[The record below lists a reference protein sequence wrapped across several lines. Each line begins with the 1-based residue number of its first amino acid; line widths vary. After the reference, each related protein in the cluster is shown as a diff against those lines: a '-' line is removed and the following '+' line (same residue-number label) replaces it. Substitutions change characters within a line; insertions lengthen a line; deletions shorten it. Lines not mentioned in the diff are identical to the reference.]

1 MLISW
6 QNHETLIIRTHSSI
20 DSIKYLLNH
29 QVKFVLTEHFC
40 QDPLEN
46 YFGRQKS
53 IRRRRVNSNL
63 RTFRSQ
69 DNAIYSS
76 KTFRFISGNSR
87 KIAEPLLSLEEL

>member
-6 QNHETLIIRTHSSI
+6 QNHETLIIRTRSSI

>member
-29 QVKFVLTEHFC
+29 PVKFVLTEHFC
-40 QDPLEN
+40 EDPLEN

-63 RTFRSQ
+63 RTSRSQ

-76 KTFRFISGNSR
+76 KTFRFISGNSQ
-87 KIAEPLLSLEEL
+87 KIAEPLRSLEEL